1 MRGRRLRS
9 DRLYHSAIPVLR
21 AGFQSPE
28 RLAPSRREGLAAA
41 TRAHGLAQMDWPRGC
56 PRDRPGD
63 WPGDWPMVPLKL
75 CFDAPTI

>member
-9 DRLYHSAIPVLR
+9 DRLCHSAIPVLR

-41 TRAHGLAQMDWPRGC
+41 TRAHGLAQGLAHGLAQGLPRGL
-56 PRDRPGD
+56 PRGLAH
-63 WPGDWPMVPLKL
+63 GTAQALL
-75 CFDAPTI
+75 